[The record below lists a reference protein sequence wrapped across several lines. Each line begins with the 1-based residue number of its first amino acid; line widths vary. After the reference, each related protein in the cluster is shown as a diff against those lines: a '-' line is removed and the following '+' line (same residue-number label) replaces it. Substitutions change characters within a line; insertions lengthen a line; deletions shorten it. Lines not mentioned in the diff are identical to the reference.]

1 MAFLAQS
8 HRGQGKKSFA
18 VKKEYR
24 RQACQHP
31 LHAGGGDWFSTIDD
45 THQGKEKFASLL
57 MIFVNNIIIELSIEI
72 LFNLVGRGGL
82 TPLTY
87 LSSTVG
93 FREAS

>member
-1 MAFLAQS
+1 
-8 HRGQGKKSFA
+8 
-18 VKKEYR
+18 
-24 RQACQHP
+24 
-31 LHAGGGDWFSTIDD
+31 
-45 THQGKEKFASLL
+45 
-57 MIFVNNIIIELSIEI
+57 MIFVNNIIIELSIEM